1 MALKTKKITI
11 EKGRD
16 AGITFKITEMPIAKA
31 DKWAT
36 KVLLALMSG
45 GFQVPNANEGMLG
58 IARVALS
65 ALREIPEEK
74 ALPLLDELM
83 DCVEIVTESGAT
95 SAVDL
100 SLGDVQDITTL
111 WLLRKEALSLH
122 IDFLGQGLTPIS
134 E

>member
-16 AGITFKITEMPIAKA
+16 AGITFQITEMPIAKA

-36 KVLLALMSG
+36 KALLALMSG

-95 SAVDL
+95 RAVDL

-122 IDFLGQGLTPIS
+122 IDFLGQGLTQIS